1 MNLNM
6 SIILTNFATFFKMY
20 LQKTKSI
27 TDMRKLIFAGIAIV
41 AIAFSPLFF
50 SSCNDGETYAEM
62 KDKEKKAINKFI
74 KDNDMCGPIK
84 VISESAF
91 YAKDSLTDTLSNEFV
106 LFNEDGIYMQIVRKG
121 EGQRMVEM
129 AKEQSDST
137 ISKVLLCRFLEYDI
151 ENSDTTHSNF
161 YTPTIVDKMLCTYK
175 HQGRAYSAS
184 FTEGYM
190 KAYYGGNVPSGWLKP
205 LDYIRLSRYAGR
217 QAHVRL
223 IVPHSSGTTNA
234 SNYVLPYYYDIY
246 YELGK

>member
-1 MNLNM
+1 M
-6 SIILTNFATFFKMY
+6 K
-20 LQKTKSI
+20 
-27 TDMRKLIFAGIAIV
+27 KLVFVSV
-41 AIAFSPLFF
+41 AILVVALSQLFL
-50 SSCNDGETYAEM
+50 SACNDGETYAEM
-62 KDKEKKAINKFI
+62 KNNEKKAINKFI
-74 KDNDMCGPIK
+74 KDNDLVGPIK
-84 VISESAF
+84 VISESTF
-91 YAKDSLTDTLSNEFV
+91 YAQDSITDTLSNEFV

-121 EGQRMVEM
+121 EGQNMVEM

-151 ENSDTTHSNF
+151 ENSDSTNSNF
-161 YTPTIVDKMLCTYK
+161 YSPSIVDKMLCTYK

-190 KAYYGGNVPSGWLKP
+190 KVHYGGNVPSGWLKP
-205 LDYIRLSRYAGR
+205 LDYIRLTRYAGR

-234 SNYVLPYYYDIY
+234 SNYVLPFYYDIY